1 MGAVEGTQ
9 PVPHPDKD
17 LELPGHPHRR
27 PSHFRKKRPDTTT
40 KVIRVSGS
48 SRPDPDISHVVRTP
62 EARQKSWSEV
72 VNTAPSLPDA
82 LLERPIPPPAP
93 LPSEAAH
100 DELRT
105 PGWVDDRARRK
116 RTEDIVGTLGLALM
130 VAAMLAAMW
139 LRMTSP

>member
-1 MGAVEGTQ
+1 MWGRWKER
-9 PVPHPDKD
+9 PVPHPDED

-48 SRPDPDISHVVRTP
+48 TRPEPDISHVVRTS
-62 EARQKSWSEV
+62 ESRQKQWSDV
-72 VNTAPSLPDA
+72 VNTAPALPDP

-93 LPSEAAH
+93 LPSEAVQDAP
-100 DELRT
+100 T
-105 PGWVDDRARRK
+105 APGWADQQTRRK
-116 RTEDIVGTLGLALM
+116 RTEDIIGTIGLALM